1 VLKRILIIGASKG
14 IGFEAVKQALEAGYE
29 VCAFSRSADKIALD
43 HEHLE
48 KRPGDALN
56 PEDIVSALNGVDVVI
71 LTLGISIADMFKPVS
86 LFSGATQ
93 ILLQA
98 RNKAPFDRLIAVTGF
113 GAGESKTRINLIQQV
128 PFQVIF
134 SRAYDD
140 KSRQE
145 GLIKESSTNWTI
157 ARPGILTNGP
167 KSGRYKVLMHPHQ
180 WRNGVISRADAADFL
195 IRSIDDNATYGKAP
209 VLVY

>member
-1 VLKRILIIGASKG
+1 M
-14 IGFEAVKQALEAGYE
+14 KQALEAGYE
-29 VCAFSRSADKIALD
+29 VRAFSRSAEKIALE

-48 KRPGDALN
+48 KRSGNALS
-56 PEDIVSALNGVDVVI
+56 PEDIMSALDGVDVVI
-71 LTLGISIADMFKPVS
+71 LTLGVSIADMFRQVS
-86 LFSGATQ
+86 LFSEATQ

-98 RNKAPFDRLIAVTGF
+98 RNKVPFDRLIAVSGF
-113 GAGESKTRINLIQQV
+113 GAGESRTRISLFQQL
-128 PFQVIF
+128 PFQLIF

-145 GLIKESSTNWTI
+145 ELIKESSTNWTI

-167 KSGRYKVLMHPHQ
+167 RSGKYTVLIHPHQ
-180 WRNGVISRADAADFL
+180 WHNGMISRADVADFL
-195 IRSIDDNATYGKAP
+195 IRSIDDHSMYGKAP

>member
-1 VLKRILIIGASKG
+1 
-14 IGFEAVKQALEAGYE
+14 VKQGLEAGYE
-29 VCAFSRSADKIALD
+29 VRAISRSAEKIALD
-43 HEHLE
+43 HEHIE
-48 KRPGDALN
+48 KRSADALN
-56 PEDIVSALNGVDVVI
+56 PGDIISALEGVDVVI
-71 LTLGISIADMFKPVS
+71 LTLGISIAHMFRPVS
-86 LFSGATQ
+86 LFSEATR

-98 RNKAPFDRLIAVTGF
+98 RNKVPFDRLIAVTGF
-113 GAGESKTRINLIQQV
+113 GAGESRTRINLFQQV

-145 GLIKESSTNWTI
+145 ELIKESSTNWTI

-167 KSGRYKVLMHPHQ
+167 KSGKYKVLIHLHQ
-180 WRNGVISRADAADFL
+180 WHNGIISRADVADFL
-195 IRSIDDNATYGKAP
+195 IRSIDDQAMYGKAP